1 MDGLRVS
8 NYNYKKMGSLNE
20 MSGNIEKYWILFEL
34 KS

>member
-20 MSGNIEKYWILFEL
+20 MSGNVEQNLNFI
-34 KS
+34 